1 MASSRVRAPSIV
13 TGAVGASPRATARTV
28 VAAPVL
34 PSARQFRIPHGAARR
49 ELFVER
55 CSPCRSCCSSAPRLP
70 LTVMRFTAPTTTRAT
85 PFPCCQRFCRS
96 RSSVIV
102 VAVAVLAV
110 HLFRKPEIG
119 NEAVQEQQTQCS
131 ADEHERL
138 NVEMPM
144 CRHWCHACVSAR
156 GAALAALAR

>member
-1 MASSRVRAPSIV
+1 MQVLLFLSAAFATDSH
-13 TGAVGASPRATARTV
+13 AV
-28 VAAPVL
+28 
-34 PSARQFRIPHGAARR
+34 H
-49 ELFVER
+49 
-55 CSPCRSCCSSAPRLP
+55 CS
-70 LTVMRFTAPTTTRAT
+70 TTTRAT

-144 CRHWCHACVSAR
+144 CRHWCHAC
-156 GAALAALAR
+156 AAMPHKVH